1 MRHARHALGDLG
13 LGGEGH
19 VLDGLAGFEV
29 TEEVRGEAGL
39 VLGGLGG
46 TAAGGQGRAEPA
58 AREAGGG
65 GEAVPSRRGGE
76 AVSPGRGGERPG
88 GGAREFPQ
96 RGGRR
101 LQRHGRSR
109 ARVCGGGISA
119 VSDALRTK
127 RALERLRPRAA
138 RQQVQKTSCLNLHV
152 GIARAPGHIDSRGT
166 LDANRRTPKRDA
178 RGPPRPRDSLPSP
191 SAAPAHRALFEKAS
205 RVHRWAPRSREA
217 STRSRSPSAAL
228 GRSPRRSLSRAP
240 ASPPR
245 VPVTPPPKPAR
256 RTTRATSHRPQHP
269 ETPSTR

>member
-1 MRHARHALGDLG
+1 MRPVWCWGAWAAPPR
-13 LGGEGH
+13 GGRDERNPPPAKPG
-19 VLDGLAGFEV
+19 
-29 TEEVRGEAGL
+29 
-39 VLGGLGG
+39 
-46 TAAGGQGRAEPA
+46 AGGRPYPPG
-58 AREAGGG
+58 AGGRPYPPGAG
-65 GEAVPSRRGGE
+65 GSA
-76 AVSPGRGGERPG
+76 PG

-166 LDANRRTPKRDA
+166 LDANRRTPKRDT